1 MTSDFAFELSARA
14 HRATDSLHSLIYFA
28 PEAAEQFVAIGL
40 RPGSMPY
47 FASRS
52 APMGAC
58 TPGVTTATFYNFN
71 PAMVAKHIPRAWT
84 LASPE
89 QILAARLRVA
99 DLSLRRVLGDGVD
112 RPEVA
117 ELAELAREAST
128 ALRPDGRALY
138 AAHAT
143 LDWPDE
149 PHLVLWHAATL
160 LREYRG
166 DGHVA
171 ALVRAGLSGIE
182 ALITHTATGRGFT
195 AESAKTLR
203 GWSDEQWD
211 AAIDGLR
218 ARGLMDANRLTEA
231 GTALRADVEQETD
244 RMDVAAWHH
253 LGEERT
259 LRLIELGKAISRVAI
274 GGGAFPAAVFATPV

>member
-1 MTSDFAFELSARA
+1 MTPDFAIALAARA

-28 PEAAEQFVAIGL
+28 PEAGEQLTAIGL

-58 TPGVTTATFYNFN
+58 TAGVVTATFYNFN
-71 PAMVAKHIPRAWT
+71 PVMVAKHIPRAWT
-84 LASPE
+84 LATPE

-99 DLSLRRVLGDGVD
+99 DRSLRRVLGDGVD

-128 ALRPDGRALY
+128 ALNPEGRPLY
-138 AAHAT
+138 AAHAA

-149 PHLVLWHAATL
+149 PHLILWHAATL

-171 ALVRAGLSGIE
+171 ALVRAGVSGIE
-182 ALITHTATGRGFT
+182 ALITHTATGRGFSSE
-195 AESAKTLR
+195 AAKTLR

-211 AAIDGLR
+211 AAVDGLR
-218 ARGLMDANRLTEA
+218 ARGLMDETRLTEA
-231 GTALRADVEQETD
+231 GVALRAEIEADTD
-244 RMDVAAWHH
+244 RMDAAAWRH
-253 LGEERT
+253 LGEELT
-259 LRLIELGKAISRVAI
+259 LRLIELGKAISRVAV